1 MVTYFKVQDPNCLA
15 STTLLY
21 TNYSIYCARTVI
33 CTHADRDKQNE
44 QTSEAVVEP

>member
-15 STTLLY
+15 SGTLLY
-21 TNYSIYCARTVI
+21 TNYSIYCARTGI
-33 CTHADRDKQNE
+33 CKHPDRNNQNE